1 MSMSRPCCASARQ
14 IRLEKPVAKNRN
26 GEIIK
31 KQQKPL
37 LLNESRGCS
46 LKRVLKARQRVSDR
60 AWLALGSSHLS
71 FGQLGLDVQ
80 IPTVAG
86 SKHETFDNPVFVAI
100 IERIS
105 FGVRQRDMG
114 RL

>member
-1 MSMSRPCCASARQ
+1 MLCVDEADTPRKACGKESQ
-14 IRLEKPVAKNRN
+14 WRN
-26 GEIIK
+26 HT

-37 LLNESRGCS
+37 PLNKSRDCS
-46 LKRVLKARQRVSDR
+46 LKKVLKARQRVNDR
-60 AWLALGSSHLS
+60 VWLVLGSNHLS

-86 SKHETFDNPVFVAI
+86 FKHETFDKPVFVAI
-100 IERIS
+100 IVRIS
-105 FGVRQRDMG
+105 FGARQRDMG